1 MEPWEAQHLMRRAPS
16 TQSGFTLIEI
26 LIALTVMA
34 AASGV
39 LIGMQSAA
47 IARTFRDKNAQQGM
61 LLARRIMAS
70 VEASGDNPQAVA
82 NFDNENAISA
92 LQKFGIPEPT
102 EAAEKKALAPFAVSM
117 LVEEFPLPI
126 PNMEP
131 EPMNKVTLRIS
142 WGTDIDQNF
151 IVTYLMPIPK
161 QP

>member
-1 MEPWEAQHLMRRAPS
+1 MRRSMPQQA
-16 TQSGFTLIEI
+16 GFTLIEI

-70 VEASGDNPQAVA
+70 VEASADNPQALV
-82 NFDNENAISA
+82 NFDNESAIGA
-92 LQKFGIPEPT
+92 RHNFGIPEPT
-102 EAAEKKALAPFAVSM
+102 EAAEKKALAPFTVTM

-126 PNMEP
+126 PNMDP
-131 EPMNKVTLRIS
+131 EPMNKITLRVS
-142 WGTDIDQNF
+142 WGADSDQNF
-151 IVTYLMPIPK
+151 IIAYLMAIPK
-161 QP
+161 QPN

>member
-1 MEPWEAQHLMRRAPS
+1 MEPWKTEQLMRRYTS
-16 TQSGFTLIEI
+16 QQSGFTLIEI

-70 VEASGDNPQAVA
+70 VEASADNPAALV
-82 NFDNENAISA
+82 NFENESALGA

-102 EAAEKKALAPFAVSM
+102 EASEKKVLTPFAVTM
-117 LVEEFPLPI
+117 LVEDFPLPI
-126 PNMEP
+126 PNME
-131 EPMNKVTLRIS
+131 EDPMKKITLRVS
-142 WGTDIDQNF
+142 WGSDVDQN
-151 IVTYLMPIPK
+151 IIIAYLMAVPK
-161 QP
+161 P

>member
-1 MEPWEAQHLMRRAPS
+1 MRRSPS
-16 TQSGFTLIEI
+16 PQAGFTLIEI

-70 VEASGDNPQAVA
+70 VEASADNPQALV
-82 NFDNENAISA
+82 NFDNENAIGA

-102 EAAEKKALAPFAVSM
+102 EAAEKKVLAPFTVTM

-126 PNMEP
+126 PNMDP
-131 EPMNKVTLRIS
+131 EPMNKITLRVS

-151 IVTYLMPIPK
+151 IIAYLMAIPK
-161 QP
+161 QQN